1 MRLIMSYTADSIKDL
16 KHRVGALEQE
26 NKWKDEEIMTLSR
39 QVNQVIEY
47 LKIKPG
53 MVPVAD
59 TATAKREAI
68 GDGLDAD

>member
-1 MRLIMSYTADSIKDL
+1 MSYTADSIKDL